1 MLWPFVEGRAVTAT
15 VIGHYFFSR
24 YLLITPGLIEILN
37 PEEINAVIAHEIGH
51 VKRHHLLYFRFVF
64 GYFLRNFER
73 EANLYVFSALG
84 MVEPLISAFKK
95 LAWLI
100 GDFGQRANWHH
111 YNIPQRID
119 YLRKCIENPALIHR
133 HRRKVKAALLIFII
147 CVFSLVLLGSRLNT
161 ANLQQSLNN
170 RFLIKVM
177 ENYCREHPDEV
188 NAFISLGSLYFEEQ
202 QLKPA
207 RNCFETALALDRK
220 QPELLNNYAWLL
232 LTAEDPK
239 IRNIE
244 QGYRLAKEAAAMSLR
259 LKKKL
264 TQIFP
269 YM

>member
-1 MLWPFVEGRAVTAT
+1 MATAA
-15 VIGHYFFSR
+15 VIGPYFFSR
-24 YLLITPGLIEILN
+24 Y
-37 PEEINAVIAHEIGH
+37 
-51 VKRHHLLYFRFVF
+51 LLYFRFVF

-73 EANLYVFSALG
+73 EADLYVFSALG
-84 MVEPLISAFKK
+84 TAEPLINAFKK
-95 LAWLI
+95 LVWLI

-119 YLRKCIENPALIHR
+119 YLRKCIGNPALIHR

-202 QLKPA
+202 QLKPT

-264 TQIFP
+264 RLKIRRKQCSTKMGGCRRHFTVTLDRRLSGLTMHRGP
-269 YM
+269 RHG